1 MSVDE
6 ARDEDD
12 DRLTSVPAEVWGMGG
27 SLTKMTVAGH
37 AIASLPPQALKSLE
51 RLVLLDLSNNRL
63 GGGGAA
69 ATGFIADAAR
79 LPSLATLNLRGNQL
93 TDDDIFLCVG
103 VEALLTTT
111 A

>member
-1 MSVDE
+1 MDE

-63 GGGGAA
+63 GGGGAYLA
-69 ATGFIADAAR
+69 YRGRTDHSGGRCSR
-79 LPSLATLNLRGNQL
+79 LGGRRFGRPCS
-93 TDDDIFLCVG
+93 
-103 VEALLTTT
+103 
-111 A
+111 